1 MKLKRDSNTKG
12 LTIIELLLAFVI
24 FSILIAG
31 IYRFFVVQSRA
42 YSVQDH
48 VVETQQGLRSSMEIL
63 LRDFRMG
70 GFDNDDSLSQIII
83 DTPIQPGTD
92 HITVDYEY
100 DHTTRYSVRYWWD
113 ADSKILKRQLTTYNP
128 SGVGN
133 SLPIEDLLENVEEL
147 HFTYGVDSNG
157 DNLLDGWRE
166 ANEVN
171 PGDKIV
177 AVQIRLTATPQQT
190 LQETQQM
197 MSPRRLETTVAL
209 RNQCLR

>member
-1 MKLKRDSNTKG
+1 MKLKRDSNIKG

-63 LRDFRMG
+63 LRDLRMG
-70 GFDNDDSLSQIII
+70 GFDSDDSLSQIII
-83 DTPIQPGTD
+83 HTPIQPGTD
-92 HITVDYEY
+92 QITVDYEY
-100 DHTTRYSVRYWWD
+100 DHTTRYSVRYWLD
-113 ADSKILKRQLTTYNP
+113 ANSKILKRQLTTYNP
-128 SGVGN
+128 SGVGS

-147 HFTYGVDSNG
+147 HFAYGVDSNG
-157 DNLLDGWRE
+157 DNLLDRWKE

>member
-1 MKLKRDSNTKG
+1 MKLKRDSNIKG

-63 LRDFRMG
+63 LRDLRMG
-70 GFDNDDSLSQIII
+70 GFDSDDSLSQIII

-100 DHTTRYSVRYWWD
+100 DHTTRYSVRYWLD
-113 ADSKILKRQLTTYNP
+113 ANFKILKRQLTTYTP
-128 SGVGN
+128 SGVGS

-171 PGDKIV
+171 PGDRIV